1 MNKLAGERVLFESE
15 NKTLVLT
22 THRVRFETQSTGFA
36 SIKSIMLE
44 EVASC
49 MMIRTSQPVLLVFAA
64 LFGLA
69 GITVPFIARG
79 LNAALPLGVAV
90 ALIFVALYFASRR
103 QFLSVASAGTTI
115 RVSTG
120 KMNAQAV
127 SQLIDALEWAKNERY
142 LAGQKTQYT
151 QYAT

>member
-1 MNKLAGERVLFESE
+1 MNKLPGERVLFESE
-15 NKTLVLT
+15 SKTLVLT
-22 THRVRFETQSTGFA
+22 THRVRFETQSMGFA

-49 MMIRTSQPVLLVFAA
+49 VMTRTSQPILLVFAA
-64 LFGLA
+64 LFGLI
-69 GITVPFIARG
+69 GIIGPFIARG
-79 LNAALPLGVAV
+79 INAALPAGVAV

-115 RVSTG
+115 RVST
-120 KMNAQAV
+120 KRMNVQAV

-142 LAGQKTQYT
+142 LPGQKAQYT